1 MLKPIACCSAVLALL
16 GLPAAAGAAT
26 KKHTDVTVMTRNL
39 FLGADLIP
47 LAVSGQV
54 ARYHAGR
61 WLTRL
66 SRGALIAATVL
77 ALLIVLA
84 ARL

>member
-1 MLKPIACCSAVLALL
+1 V
-16 GLPAAAGAAT
+16 
-26 KKHTDVTVMTRNL
+26 VTV
-39 FLGADLIP
+39 G
-47 LAVSGQV
+47 GQV

-66 SRGALIAATVL
+66 SRGALVAAAML